1 MINDFCMRWGLAIN
15 VDKSKVVIFSK
26 NGRVSKD
33 RFMFSVGQTC
43 LECVDQYKYLGVNV
57 AANEKMLSLKASR
70 ALFSIKQ
77 SIFDSTIKRS
87 AVMHIFDS
95 HINPIAL
102 YNSEIWA
109 GYKTCYQNK
118 SLDEMFDMSFK
129 CNNEFDKF
137 FTRFSK
143 YVLGVNSKATNFAVF
158 SELGQFSMLI
168 SVIARCINF
177 WIHTIQSSNESL
189 MSEAYWEQCNNPVLK
204 SSWLRFIKYV
214 LKIYTLFG
222 DIK

>member
-1 MINDFCMRWGLAIN
+1 MRWGLAIN

-43 LECVDQYKYLGVNV
+43 LECVDQYKYLRVNV

-77 SIFDSTIKRS
+77 SIFDSTIKPS

-95 HINPIAL
+95 LIKPIAL

-129 CNNEFDKF
+129 CNNEFDKKF
-137 FTRFSK
+137 YQILQICFR
-143 YVLGVNSKATNFAVF
+143 
-158 SELGQFSMLI
+158 SEF
-168 SVIARCINF
+168 
-177 WIHTIQSSNESL
+177 
-189 MSEAYWEQCNNPVLK
+189 
-204 SSWLRFIKYV
+204 
-214 LKIYTLFG
+214 
-222 DIK
+222 